1 MGEVVKDVTEAII
14 RPVSEVIKVTSL
26 PVIKAGVEVLG
37 PAIGEITGANVQ
49 REALQRQ
56 EELIEEE
63 KTAADLA
70 RKEKQAQDLESSRR
84 ASLAASRAAGAGVQV
99 RQTVP
104 TTRAVSRLGSD
115 ERDFL
120 GL

>member
-1 MGEVVKDVTEAII
+1 M
-14 RPVSEVIKVTSL
+14 
-26 PVIKAGVEVLG
+26 
-37 PAIGEITGANVQ
+37 Q

-84 ASLAASRAAGAGVQV
+84 ASLAASRAAGAGVQA